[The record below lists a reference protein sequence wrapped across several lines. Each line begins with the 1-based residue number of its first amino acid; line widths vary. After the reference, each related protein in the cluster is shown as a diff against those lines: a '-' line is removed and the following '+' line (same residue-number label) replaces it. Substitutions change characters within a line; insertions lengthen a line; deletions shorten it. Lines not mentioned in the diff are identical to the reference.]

1 MRGKAL
7 VLALVLGLATA
18 CGGGDGSGE
27 TGGVTVKSGDEG
39 APQVTIT
46 PADGNGKARPD
57 EGVTITAAGGTLD
70 EVSVKLKGE
79 NVPGELSDDKTKWKS
94 TWTLQPGG
102 RYQVSATAT
111 SQKGKTTTATS
122 AFRTSRATAA
132 TRVNNIVPSQNETVG
147 TGMPI
152 FVQFN
157 KAVPDKAKPLIERA
171 TEISSTTPTK
181 GAWRW
186 LSPGESFNGLP
197 SMVFRPKKPWKAH
210 QRVTVTVH
218 YAGLRIGDDVFGDKD
233 VTHTFKIGDSHVV
246 NINANT
252 HRLIVKKNGQT
263 VRNWGV
269 SLGVGGDVQRDGVD
283 HLLTTSGV
291 HLTMDHVRLERMRP
305 PGKKKGDPGWY
316 DEKVPWATRISN
328 SGEYIHQNMD
338 DPSCLGNRNCSHG
351 CVRSPS
357 ADAQW
362 FFHWSYRGDI
372 VTITG
377 TKRNLQWTNGWGYW
391 QLPFTTW
398 AKGSALGKTVTTT
411 KA

>member
-18 CGGGDGSGE
+18 CGGGDGQ
-27 TGGVTVKSGDEG
+27 TGGATAKGGDDG
-39 APQVTIT
+39 SPQVTIS
-46 PADGNGKARPD
+46 PANGDGKARPD
-57 EGVTITAAGGTLD
+57 QGVTVKAAGGTLGT
-70 EVSVKLKGE
+70 VSVKLKGAD
-79 NVPGELSDDKTKWKS
+79 VPGKLSPDKTTWRS

-111 SQKGKTTTATS
+111 SAKGKSTTATS
-122 AFRTSRATAA
+122 AFRASRATAA
-132 TRVNNIVPSQNETVG
+132 TRVNNVVPSENETVG
-147 TGMPI
+147 TGMPV

-157 KAVPDKAKPLIERA
+157 KAVPEKAKPAIERA
-171 TEISSTTPTK
+171 TEISSTTPTE

-186 LSPGESFNGLP
+186 LSAGESFNGLP
-197 SMVFRPKKPWKAH
+197 SMVFRPKHPWKPR
-210 QRVTVTVH
+210 QRVTVKVH
-218 YAGLRIGDDVFGDKD
+218 YAGLKIGDDVFGDRD
-233 VTHTFKIGDSHVV
+233 VTRTFKVGDSHVIS
-246 NINANT
+246 INAKT
-252 HRLIVKKNGQT
+252 HRLAVKKNGRT
-263 VRNWGV
+263 VRTWGV
-269 SLGVGGDVQRDGVD
+269 SLGAGGDVQRDGVD

-338 DPSCLGNRNCSHG
+338 DPTCLGKRNCSHG
-351 CVRSPS
+351 CVRSPA

-372 VTITG
+372 VKITG
-377 TKRNLQWTNGWGYW
+377 TDRSLQWTNGWGYW
-391 QLPFTTW
+391 QLSFPKWTE
-398 AKGSALGKTVTTT
+398 GSALHKPITTT
-411 KA
+411 QA